1 MCVFF
6 ATVRDKRPRYI
17 ITITIRRYVLT
28 AIYFCIEDE
37 NVTVDLNDKCSLFH
51 HTCLLVS
58 QSFHVRGQLYDMD
71 GPRETSS
78 PFTDAAEEVSRCQ
91 IQEWHPLF

>member
-1 MCVFF
+1 MFFFF
-6 ATVRDKRPRYI
+6 ATVQDKRPRYI
-17 ITITIRRYVLT
+17 ITITIRRSVLP

-51 HTCLLVS
+51 RTCLLVS

-71 GPRETSS
+71 GPTEMSS
-78 PFTDAAEEVSRCQ
+78 PFTDGEEVSRCQ